1 MWFKKGCLLNIYTV
15 APLIFLSFFNSFLL
29 SLVRAA
35 MTDIQIRRDGP
46 QWFQQANTKVGVWR
60 AIINSTIECISRQ
73 RKDLKQQTLN
83 SKYVGSHQT
92 TLVNTRL
99 GLGSEM
105 EMVCKKKSTSL
116 LDFYSYQIIQQNIIC
131 FFREQQLSDYEK
143 LD

>member
-1 MWFKKGCLLNIYTV
+1 MWFKTSKKGCLLNIYTV

-46 QWFQQANTKVGVWR
+46 QWFQQANTKFGVWR

-116 LDFYSYQIIQQNIIC
+116 LDFYSY
-131 FFREQQLSDYEK
+131 
-143 LD
+143 